1 MAFGLSGITSTRC
14 IWTGCFVVV
23 GVLWSWVFERRSR
36 MNLVLLVVLLI
47 ACFVGFFISESADD
61 L

>member
-1 MAFGLSGITSTRC
+1 MGEVEA
-14 IWTGCFVVV
+14 V
-23 GVLWSWVFERRSR
+23 
-36 MNLVLLVVLLI
+36 NLVVLVVLLI